1 MSYNRKEKLRGNIEA
16 IRTAFQLDVERRPPT
31 DAEWELLSKYA
42 GFGGLKCI
50 LQDANEIS
58 DAAKWNKSDLELF
71 APTVELRQL
80 IHDFSKDDREFAR
93 YMDSLKSSVL
103 SAFYTPKPVVDRK
116 SVV

>member
-31 DAEWELLSKYA
+31 DTEWELLSKYA

-80 IHDFSKDDREFAR
+80 IHDFSKDDQGVCPLYGFIEIVGAVGILHAEAR
-93 YMDSLKSSVL
+93 G
-103 SAFYTPKPVVDRK
+103 
-116 SVV
+116 

>member
-58 DAAKWNKSDLELF
+58 DAAKWNKATLNYSLPPWSCGSLSTIF
-71 APTVELRQL
+71 QRTTGSLPAIW
-80 IHDFSKDDREFAR
+80 IH
-93 YMDSLKSSVL
+93 
-103 SAFYTPKPVVDRK
+103 
-116 SVV
+116 